1 MMNTWNPFFWTILL
15 LSFNGHP
22 NVGILSVI
30 RSWKNGR
37 IWWCLCAF
45 SHRKHLWVSTIQIH
59 CDFHLFSC
67 VTFFLSFCASAATKH
82 CTCYVHDLT
91 AKMTDT
97 NNCMVFKFS
106 FGGERARARTRVHS
120 LTLINLVDRVP
131 SNRERRGA
139 RDEERKILTTKHNKS
154 HEMAVKSANFLC
166 NLNTDTDSIN
176 WMRIAKWFSFQTE
189 TRSIR
194 RHIICML

>member
-1 MMNTWNPFFWTILL
+1 MMNTWNPFFWIILL

-97 NNCMVFKFS
+97 NNCMVFRFS
-106 FGGERARARTRVHS
+106 FGGERASARAYACPFAHAHQFGRSRPVKQRAARSQRRRT
-120 LTLINLVDRVP
+120 
-131 SNRERRGA
+131 
-139 RDEERKILTTKHNKS
+139 K
-154 HEMAVKSANFLC
+154 
-166 NLNTDTDSIN
+166 DTDDQTQQ
-176 WMRIAKWFSFQTE
+176 IAWDGREIS
-189 TRSIR
+189 
-194 RHIICML
+194 